1 MLLSLLSEVR
11 NWHIPPAG
19 LFLLIRSL
27 GGDVRAIR
35 GGADEDARGGVV
47 VETEDLV
54 GLLAASISFD
64 IGDANLLGDLPQK
77 TNVFPEKQ

>member
-1 MLLSLLSEVR
+1 
-11 NWHIPPAG
+11 
-19 LFLLIRSL
+19 
-27 GGDVRAIR
+27 
-35 GGADEDARGGVV
+35 